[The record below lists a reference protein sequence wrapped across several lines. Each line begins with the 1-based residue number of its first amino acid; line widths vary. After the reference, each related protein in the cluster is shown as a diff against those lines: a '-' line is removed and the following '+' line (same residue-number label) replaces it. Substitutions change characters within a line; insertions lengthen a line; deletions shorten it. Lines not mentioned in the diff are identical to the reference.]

1 MKVAGFTSTGS
12 KRPEAL
18 FGGSGDEVPLRMVK
32 SSGCWVLDAEG
43 REYLDFV
50 MALGAVAL
58 GYADPEVSRAVREA
72 VERGTI
78 GSLSPVEEEQLASQ
92 LGNAIPMLEEVR
104 FLKSGAE
111 AVAGAVRVART
122 HTGRDRVLGCGY
134 HGWLDWCS
142 RDAGVPQAV
151 QALFDTIPFN
161 DAEKGV
167 ARIREQGDT
176 LACVVLEPV
185 VDAAPAAE
193 WLRAIREA
201 TERVGAVLIFDEIKT
216 GFRVAHGG
224 ATERWGGS
232 PDLIV
237 LGKAMANGYPLAA
250 FGGRAEL
257 MCRVHDTWISSTMAT
272 EFVSLAAARVTIRR
286 ARELDLPARLAER
299 GGELLM
305 GLEGLADKFPHRIT
319 GARGIPEMCYLQF
332 VDDETS
338 QHVAKGCARR
348 GLLFKRSAYN
358 FVSLAHDAG
367 SVDTALG
374 ILDETLLE
382 LD

>member
-161 DAEKGV
+161 DAEMGV